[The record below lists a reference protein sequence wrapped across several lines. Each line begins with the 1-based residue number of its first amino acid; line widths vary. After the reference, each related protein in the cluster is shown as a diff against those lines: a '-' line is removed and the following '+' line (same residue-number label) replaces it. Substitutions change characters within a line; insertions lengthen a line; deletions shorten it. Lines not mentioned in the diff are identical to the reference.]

1 MNHHVLNPAANSRSR
16 SSRPS
21 QPLHRVAAGLAA
33 LALALAWSVST
44 PAVACEALQ
53 AELPSMRT
61 PITEF
66 GDLTAPLTRAEVRDA
81 LSQARAANLLTPSG
95 EIGDSPAVLANR
107 EAAQQT
113 ELLQSEARNAAQLD
127 VESSQPPQV
136 IGLAELFDMLE
147 RAVAEGG
154 TVVLLVSDEWLAS
167 DAEEDS
173 EGSAL

>member
-21 QPLHRVAAGLAA
+21 QPLHRVAARLAA

-66 GDLTAPLTRAEVRDA
+66 GDHTAPLTRAEVRDT
-81 LSQARAANLLTPSG
+81 LSQARAANLLTSSG
-95 EIGDSPAVLANR
+95 EIGDR
-107 EAAQQT
+107 EASYAQQT
-113 ELLQSEARNAAQLD
+113 ELLESEAPDAAQLD
-127 VESSQPPQV
+127 VESSQPAQV

-173 EGSAL
+173 EGSDL